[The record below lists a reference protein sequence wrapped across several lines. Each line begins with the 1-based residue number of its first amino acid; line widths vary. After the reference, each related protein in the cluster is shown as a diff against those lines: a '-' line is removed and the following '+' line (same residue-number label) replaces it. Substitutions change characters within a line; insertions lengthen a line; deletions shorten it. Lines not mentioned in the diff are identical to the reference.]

1 MCNIALTMERKII
14 IFKQEDCPQGHSIP
28 LWIEIFGW
36 RVFLARPTPIN
47 RFLLAAEAQCSHF
60 IMPEKESRQK
70 PEDYTEDTTQLLI
83 YLLKTD
89 PKLKLKSVQDKLR
102 RTDNNKLCFPES
114 WRVSHV
120 PCLLCII
127 IQSWQPILT
136 FLVFC

>member
-1 MCNIALTMERKII
+1 
-14 IFKQEDCPQGHSIP
+14 
-28 LWIEIFGW
+28 
-36 RVFLARPTPIN
+36 
-47 RFLLAAEAQCSHF
+47 
-60 IMPEKESRQK
+60 MPEKESRQK